1 MVKAGT
7 KCWFWGTSQ
16 AAPHVAGLATLVI
29 DRYDNPDARQYTAAD
44 VADWLKETAAQ
55 RLAEDPN
62 NIWGHGF
69 AMLPV
74 PAPLASL
81 SPVPRSID
89 ALKTKP
95 FTLGAANVG
104 SGVDVVLNRA
114 DKAEIGQTG
123 DTGNLSFSNICLGSE
138 GARASGVSS
147 KTFTIRGC
155 ASGKA
160 TVRLYKQG
168 SKILL
173 ASYPVDVISRA
184 TRAPRALG
192 KTTAQTVAAGSSRT
206 IGVAGNFSGGTAE
219 WYAASSS
226 DDAVA
231 TASMANAD
239 LTITGAGAGSANVTV
254 TANNGRGKATQ
265 TYRVTVT
272 AAAVVVPPVVNP
284 GGALPTVN
292 AGQDGQPRCLRLR
305 SWDRLPG

>member
-1 MVKAGT
+1 M
-7 KCWFWGTSQ
+7 
-16 AAPHVAGLATLVI
+16 
-29 DRYDNPDARQYTAAD
+29 
-44 VADWLKETAAQ
+44 
-55 RLAEDPN
+55 
-62 NIWGHGF
+62 
-69 AMLPV
+69 
-74 PAPLASL
+74 
-81 SPVPRSID
+81 
-89 ALKTKP
+89 
-95 FTLGAANVG
+95 
-104 SGVDVVLNRA
+104 DVVLNRA
-114 DKAEIGQTG
+114 DKPEIGQAG

-192 KTTAQTVAAGSSRT
+192 RTAAQTVAARSTKKIS
-206 IGVAGNFSGGTAE
+206 VAGNFSGGTAE

-239 LTITGAGAGSANVTV
+239 LTITGVKVGSANVTV

-272 AAAVVVPPVVNP
+272 AATVVVPPVNP
-284 GGALPTVN
+284 GGTPPTVN
-292 AGQDGQPRCLRLR
+292 AGPNKRASLGASVYVHGTGSPVDDDDDATYSWTQIDGTRVSMMKSARAYVPN
-305 SWDRLPG
+305 SPGSDSFTFVAPLSSATLEFQLTVKDLGTGLSASDTMTVTVR